1 MTKIVHTLSFYNC
14 KNDDEPDVLIL
25 IPKFSSTSDYNIND
39 NGWEHDAEPVVK
51 FLKKH
56 FCTSTCN
63 LIANKLK
70 Q

>member
-1 MTKIVHTLSFYNC
+1 MIKIVHTLSFYNC
-14 KNDDEPDVLIL
+14 KNDDKPDVLIL
-25 IPKFSSTSDYNIND
+25 SPEFNSKFDYNTSS
-39 NGWEHDAEPVVK
+39 WEHDAEPVVK
-51 FLKKH
+51 FLKNH

>member
-14 KNDDEPDVLIL
+14 KNDEPDVLIL
-25 IPKFSSTSDYNIND
+25 SPEFNSKFDYNTSS
-39 NGWEHDAEPVVK
+39 WEHDAEPVVK